1 MNHTLPP
8 DDINH
13 KQYKRELERLNRL
26 YAALTQ
32 INQAIVRTPE
42 RLDLFQRVCQSLV
55 DQGGFAM
62 AWIGWHAPDS
72 QKLVPEAAW
81 GHDIDYLQNIEV
93 YADDRREGRGPSGT
107 AFREDRPYICNDLL
121 NDPRTLP
128 WRVEH
133 LRHDFHASA
142 AFPIRFQGR
151 VGGVLAVYAH
161 ESGVFQDKEISLL
174 VEAAA
179 DISFAL
185 DNSAHA
191 KDRQIAQ
198 ESARQEQ
205 TFSSTLIES
214 MPGIFYFY
222 DEQGHFLRWNKN
234 FLAVSGYSADEIA
247 HMRPAEFFANHHR
260 RLAEEKIRE
269 VFLRGESSLEADFLS
284 KDGSTASYFF
294 TGKRIAIDGLVG
306 LVGMGIDISDRK
318 RAETEVHRLNVE
330 LEQRVIDRTIQLET
344 ANKELAAFSYSVS
357 HDLRAPLRA
366 INGFAEIVLA
376 DFGATLPEE
385 GQRLLKRIRNR
396 ALGMGHLIDDLL
408 AFSSL
413 GRQPLSRRYV
423 NMRELAATVV
433 KELTSHV
440 EGREIEVHLGE
451 LPNSYCDAVLMQQV
465 WVNLLSNAIKYSRER
480 NPAIIEIGYKTEN
493 GEGIYFVRD
502 NGAGFDMQFAHKLFR
517 VFQRLHLADEFE
529 GTGVG
534 LAIVQRVIERHG
546 GRVWA
551 YGEEDRGATFNF
563 TLPSPQ
569 AIP

>member
-1 MNHTLPP
+1 
-8 DDINH
+8 
-13 KQYKRELERLNRL
+13 
-26 YAALTQ
+26 
-32 INQAIVRTPE
+32 
-42 RLDLFQRVCQSLV
+42 
-55 DQGGFAM
+55 
-62 AWIGWHAPDS
+62 
-72 QKLVPEAAW
+72 
-81 GHDIDYLQNIEV
+81 
-93 YADDRREGRGPSGT
+93 
-107 AFREDRPYICNDLL
+107 
-121 NDPRTLP
+121 
-128 WRVEH
+128 
-133 LRHDFHASA
+133 
-142 AFPIRFQGR
+142 
-151 VGGVLAVYAH
+151 
-161 ESGVFQDKEISLL
+161 
-174 VEAAA
+174 
-179 DISFAL
+179 
-185 DNSAHA
+185 
-191 KDRQIAQ
+191 
-198 ESARQEQ
+198 
-205 TFSSTLIES
+205 
-214 MPGIFYFY
+214 
-222 DEQGHFLRWNKN
+222 
-234 FLAVSGYSADEIA
+234 
-247 HMRPAEFFANHHR
+247 
-260 RLAEEKIRE
+260 
-269 VFLRGESSLEADFLS
+269 
-284 KDGSTASYFF
+284 
-294 TGKRIAIDGLVG
+294 
-306 LVGMGIDISDRK
+306 MGIDISDRK